1 MLTGGFLIAVFNPDD
16 LYYDHNKDAGSAI
29 ESYNPYAESDAHIP
43 QSDGYHS
50 ESDESESAYYP
61 DGRPRSR
68 NGILHHLHH
77 PPVHFVYDAAAERTQ
92 QRIRDMELERSVEGV
107 H

>member
-1 MLTGGFLIAVFNPDD
+1 MYLVVAPFNPDD
-16 LYYDHNKDAGSAI
+16 LYYDQTKDVGSTDHF
-29 ESYNPYAESDAHIP
+29 NPYAEGDFNTPLGEAGYNSD
-43 QSDGYHS
+43 SD
-50 ESDESESAYYP
+50 DSESAYYP

-92 QRIRDMELERSVEGV
+92 QIIREMEMERTLEVSNV